1 MSQSQ
6 STTVSGHTS
15 FAEFSASA
23 GSGRSYDEVHLES
36 GEPREHWQ
44 KFLQS
49 IGQLGRNELGLRV
62 ENGRRILRE
71 HGVGYIATG
80 DTKTPERAWELD
92 FLPLI
97 ISAEEW
103 REIET
108 GVVQR
113 AHLLNQVLR
122 DLFSTQ
128 RLIRDGI
135 LPAPLVYAN
144 PAYLRAC
151 QAVRVP
157 QDNYLHTYAVDL
169 CRAAD
174 GHWWVLADRTQT
186 PTGVGFAQENRSVVG
201 RVLPEAMQA
210 LQPRSLS
217 ADLRLRRDAL
227 RRLAPQNRDNPTIVL
242 LTPGPRNEAYFEH
255 AYLARH
261 MGLTLVEGGDL
272 TVRDNGVFIKTLRG
286 MHRADVILRRV
297 ADFFCDPLELRSDS
311 LLGVPGL
318 VEATRA
324 GQVTIANALG
334 TGLIESPGFMP
345 FSALLSRHVLNEEL
359 RLPSIATWWCGQSRE
374 FAHVT
379 SHANELTVRPAF
391 TLAGAGMRPGNMS
404 AEGREALLELMHTSP
419 HEFVGQELIRLSRAP
434 VMNGQQWESRP
445 IVLRVFATF
454 DGENYTVMPGGL
466 ARTMEH
472 DEMSSTAIGVGGGS
486 KDVWVLGQEAER
498 DEQPF
503 TIAPISGG
511 ERAVS
516 SLPSRTADNFFWL
529 GRYTE
534 RFEHLARVTRCVIGR
549 LNDDNGPA
557 SSVRVAALSALLV
570 ELGFVP
576 TAARGGREDLL
587 RELLA
592 LLHAE
597 GRSPGAQEML
607 QRIHLAAFAVRDR
620 LSADTWRILNRLET
634 DARTRPGHL
643 PLVHTS
649 WMLNTLVLDLAA
661 FAGMEMENMTRGH
674 GWSFLDLGR
683 RIERS
688 LSLVEL
694 LKAALRC
701 EDELDQLLE
710 PVLEIADS
718 VMTHRRRYFAELQP
732 RSVLELLLREEG
744 NPRSLAF
751 QLAKL
756 AEHATAL
763 PEGVNPGGVRQVQQ
777 TISELAVFAGHS
789 LAVQTQQPADLIPA
803 LDELIRKFERVSEL
817 VTQVYFSHIVPRVN

>member
-1 MSQSQ
+1 MSPFQSMAA
-6 STTVSGHTS
+6 SGDTS
-15 FAEFSASA
+15 FSEIPFRASIA
-23 GSGRSYDEVHLES
+23 GAYDEIYAES
-36 GEPREHWQ
+36 GETREHWRT
-44 KFLQS
+44 FLQS
-49 IGQLGRNELGLRV
+49 IEELGPAELALRV

-80 DTKTPERAWELD
+80 DTKAPERAWELD

-103 REIET
+103 REIEA
-108 GVVQR
+108 GVTQR
-113 AHLLNQVLR
+113 ANLLNEVLR
-122 DLFSTQ
+122 DLFNTQ

-144 PAYLRAC
+144 PGYLRAC

-169 CRAAD
+169 VRATD
-174 GHWWVLADRTQT
+174 GRWWVLADRTQT
-186 PTGVGFAQENRSVVG
+186 PTGMGFAQENRSVVG
-201 RVLPEAMQA
+201 RVLPETMQA
-210 LQPRSLS
+210 VQPRSLS
-217 ADLRLRRDAL
+217 PDMRLRRDAL
-227 RRLAPQNRDNPTIVL
+227 RRLAPENRENPTIVL

-261 MGLTLVEGGDL
+261 LGFTLVEGGDL
-272 TVRDNGVFIKTLRG
+272 TVRDNGVFIKTLEG
-286 MHRADVILRRV
+286 MHRVDVILRRV
-297 ADFFCDPLELRSDS
+297 SDFFCDPLELRSDS

-324 GQVTIANALG
+324 GQVTIANSLG
-334 TGLIESPGFMP
+334 AGLIESPGFMP
-345 FSALLSRHVLNEEL
+345 FSTLLSRHILGEEL
-359 RLPSIATWWCGQSRE
+359 RLPSIATWWCGQGRE
-374 FAHVT
+374 FTHVA
-379 SHANELTVRPAF
+379 SHANELTIRPAF
-391 TLAGAGMRPGNMS
+391 TLSGTGMRPGNIS
-404 AEGREALLELMHTSP
+404 AEGRAALLELMRTSP
-419 HEFVGQELIRLSRAP
+419 HEFVGQELVRLSRTP
-434 VMNGQQWESRP
+434 VMSGQKWESRP
-445 IVLRVFATF
+445 VVLRVFATF
-454 DGENYTVMPGGL
+454 DGESYRVMPGGL
-466 ARTMEH
+466 ARTVSE
-472 DEMSSTAIGVGGGS
+472 DEMSSTALGVGGGS
-486 KDVWVLGQEAER
+486 KDVWVLGQETQHN
-498 DEQPF
+498 EQPYS
-503 TIAPISGG
+503 IAPMSGS
-511 ERAVS
+511 ERSVS

-534 RFEHLARVTRCVIGR
+534 RFEHLARVARCVIGR
-549 LNDDNGPA
+549 LNDDNGPGSA
-557 SSVRVAALSALLV
+557 GRVTALGALLV
-570 ELGFVP
+570 QLNFIP
-576 TAARGGREDLL
+576 ATAQSGREGLQ

-592 LLHAE
+592 LLHTE

-634 DARTRPGHL
+634 DARSRSGQL
-643 PLVHTS
+643 PLVQTS

-694 LKAALRC
+694 LGAVMRC
-701 EDELDQLLE
+701 ESELDLLLE

-732 RSVLELLLREEG
+732 RSVLELLLRDDA

-756 AEHATAL
+756 SEHGAAL

-777 TISELAVFAGHS
+777 AIAELAVFAEHS

-803 LDELIRKFERVSEL
+803 LDELLKKFERVSEL